1 MTFTVSKFPLFLR
14 TKISIDFK
22 DVIKKH
28 ELKHE
33 IEF

>member
-1 MTFTVSKFPLFLR
+1 MTIPVSKFPLYLR

-28 ELKHE
+28 ELKHK